1 VDRVVGVDLSPEM
14 VRAARGFTSDQ
25 GIENVDFVV
34 LDDKTPPFPENSFDV
49 VNCVWVLKYILSD
62 AEAATTIAELS
73 RATKPGGYVALIE
86 QVNRSRDL
94 FVENEGY
101 FQGQA
106 LYRTPEFYIDAFGE
120 CGMRLRHHAIT
131 NASPLFWAYSR
142 LRRLIGAPPGTGP
155 PRRITAVSVHGD
167 LLAGRVMRFRSGH
180 HFFLFQKQE
189 EPVNYG
195 R

>member
-1 VDRVVGVDLSPEM
+1 M
-14 VRAARGFTSDQ
+14 VRAARRLASRLGVRNAYFA
-25 GIENVDFVV
+25 V
-34 LDDKTPPFPENSFDV
+34 LNDETPPFPGNSFDV

-62 AEAATTIAELS
+62 AGAAATIAKLS

-86 QVNRSRDL
+86 QVNQSRDL
-94 FVENEGY
+94 LVENEGY

-106 LYRTPEFYIDAFGE
+106 LYRTPGSYIDRFRE
-120 CGMRLRHHAIT
+120 CGMRLRYHALA

-142 LRRLIGAPPGTGP
+142 IRRARHRLLGIPPGTGP
-155 PRRITAVSVHGD
+155 PRHITAVSVHGD
-167 LLAGRVMRFRSGH
+167 LLTGRVMRFRSGH

-189 EPVNYG
+189 SHG

>member
-1 VDRVVGVDLSPEM
+1 M
-14 VRAARGFTSDQ
+14 VRTARRLASGQ
-25 GIENVDFVV
+25 GIQNADFAV
-34 LDDKTPPFPENSFDV
+34 LNDESPPLPDNSFDV
-49 VNCVWVLKYILSD
+49 VNCVWVLKYILSG

-94 FVENEGY
+94 LVENEGY

-106 LYRTPEFYIDAFGE
+106 LYRTPGFYIDAFGE
-120 CGMRLRHHAIT
+120 CGMHLRHHAIT

-142 LRRLIGAPPGTGP
+142 LRRAVHGLAGVPPGTGP
-155 PRRITAVSVHGD
+155 PRCITAVSVHGD
-167 LLAGRVMRFRSGH
+167 LLAGRAMRFRSGH

-189 EPVNYG
+189 KTVSHG